1 MRIIIKISSIIFL
14 FFSTN
19 LFAENNY
26 INVSY
31 GMTTHDLSATASRTT
46 SITTDDD
53 DEGFMLSAG
62 TLIGDSWG
70 IDVMYYDLGSSS
82 IKVDA
87 LDYVKI
93 DNVEYE
99 VQTGGTISNDI
110 SGYGIGLIGVSDA
123 DMISFYVKAGIHA
136 WDKSGS
142 TTLLDNNNAFAGSFY
157 NEGIGGYGGIGI
169 GFNVIEN
176 ITVNVSYDLL
186 GLSNNAQFDNSSSIF
201 AGGLIA
207 KF

>member
-1 MRIIIKISSIIFL
+1 MRILINFFSVIFL

-31 GMTTHDLSATASRTT
+31 GITTHDLPVTATRGT
-46 SITTDDD
+46 ITNDDD
-53 DEGFMLSAG
+53 DEGFIVSAG

-70 IDVMYYDLGSSS
+70 IDLTYYDLGSSS

-87 LDYVKI
+87 LDIIKI
-93 DNVEYE
+93 DNVDYE
-99 VQTGGTISNDI
+99 AQSGGTITNDI
-110 SGYGIGLIGVSDA
+110 SGYGIGLIGISDA
-123 DMISFYVKAGIHA
+123 EMISFYVKAGVHS

-142 TTLLDNNNAFAGSFY
+142 TSILDNDNAFAGSFY

-169 GFNVIEN
+169 GYNVLEN
-176 ITVNVSYDLL
+176 ITFNFSYDII